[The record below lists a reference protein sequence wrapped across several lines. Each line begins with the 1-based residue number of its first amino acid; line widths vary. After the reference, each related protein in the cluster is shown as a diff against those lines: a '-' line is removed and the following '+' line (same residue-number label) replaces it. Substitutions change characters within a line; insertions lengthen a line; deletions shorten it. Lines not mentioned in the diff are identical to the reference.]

1 MNNQSGQKKGK
12 GCFRP
17 GCIAL
22 VIIPLL
28 LIAVL
33 FICFRSSRSLPDR
46 FALLVPLGGT
56 IDEIRR
62 ESGLPPF
69 IASREPLSLQDILF
83 ILDHASGDK
92 RVSEVLLT
100 IGELKTTPAKIT
112 ELRQAIEKV
121 RSRGKKVTAFLHS
134 AGDSDYLLASA
145 CDSVVIERG
154 GFLLLDGLKA
164 ETLFYAGTLG
174 KIGVGFQAA
183 QWKKYKSGIEPF
195 VRTGP
200 SREYLEEVNSLLS
213 EVYDDYLAY
222 ASRRRGISR
231 DSLASIID
239 RVALMTSEKAKS
251 YGLVD
256 GISSLWQLQRT
267 MTRKITGKEGAQ
279 IEDAFVG
286 ADRYRLAFSE
296 AMKPD
301 IHESIAVI
309 TIAGTIVRSAGE
321 MMEDF
326 GQSVDVQTVK
336 NSVEAALDEKSVK
349 AIVLRIDSPGGD
361 ALASAEM
368 LEMLDSAAA
377 RKPLVV
383 SMSGVAASGGYMAAL
398 AGKTIYAAP
407 LTITGSIGVFA
418 LKPDIS
424 ALAKNIGLERDV
436 VTRGRFADANTP
448 FKPLEG
454 EALDKFIAASGD
466 IYQDFLRKV
475 AASRKITVAEVDSV
489 AGGRVWTGSQAIKA
503 RLVDRSGGL
512 FDAIKA
518 AQALAG
524 IEKSKTPRLLFY
536 PEEKNWLEN
545 LLKPGKGGLSARLS
559 ASLRKQILRDLV
571 PESHVTSL
579 KAFYRMLVKKGGVQ
593 VLAVMPQEI
602 VVY

>member
-1 MNNQSGQKKGK
+1 M
-12 GCFRP
+12 
-17 GCIAL
+17 AL
-22 VIIPLL
+22 LIIP
-28 LIAVL
+28 IVVFAVL
-33 FICFRSSRSLPDR
+33 FIFIRSSRALPDR

-56 IDEIRR
+56 IDEIRH

-69 IASREPLSLQDILF
+69 ISSREPLSLQDLLF
-83 ILDHASGDK
+83 ILDHASTDK
-92 RVSEVLLT
+92 RVGEVLLT
-100 IGELKTTPAKIT
+100 IGELKTTPAKIS
-112 ELRQAIEKV
+112 ELRHAIDKV
-121 RSRGKKVTAFLHS
+121 RAGGKKVTAFLHS
-134 AGDSDYLLASA
+134 AGDSDYLLATA
-145 CDSVVIERG
+145 CDSIIIERG

-164 ETLFYAGTLG
+164 ETLFYAGALG

-200 SREYLEEVNSLLS
+200 SREYLEEVNALLS
-213 EVYDDYLAY
+213 EAYDDYLAN
-222 ASRRRGISR
+222 ASHRRGISR
-231 DSLASIID
+231 DSLSSIID
-239 RVALMTSEKAKS
+239 HVALMTSDKAKS

-256 GISSLWQLQRT
+256 GVSSLWQLQRT
-267 MTRKITGKEGAQ
+267 ISMKITGKKTPQ
-279 IEDAFVG
+279 VEDAFVS
-286 ADRYRLAFSE
+286 ADRYRLAFKQ

-301 IHESIAVI
+301 TKESVAVI
-309 TIAGTIVRSAGE
+309 TLSGSIVRSSGE

-326 GQSVDVQTVK
+326 GETVDVETVK
-336 NSVEAALDEKSVK
+336 NAVDAALDEKSVK

-368 LEMLDSAAA
+368 LEMLDSAAVK
-377 RKPLVV
+377 KPFVV

-398 AGKTIYAAP
+398 AGKTIYAEP

-424 ALAKNIGLERDV
+424 MLAKNIGLGRDV

-466 IYQDFLRKV
+466 IYQDFLSKV
-475 AASRKITVAEVDSV
+475 AASRKMTVAEVDSV

-503 RLVDRSGGL
+503 RLADRSGGL

-518 AQALAG
+518 AQSLAG
-524 IEKSKTPRLLFY
+524 IEKTKTPHLLFY

-545 LLKPGKGGLSARLS
+545 LLKPGSGGISAGIS
-559 ASLRKQILRDLV
+559 AALRKQMIMDLV
-571 PESHVTSL
+571 PESHVSSL
-579 KAFYRMLVKKGGVQ
+579 EAFYRMLVKKGGVQ
-593 VLAVMPQEI
+593 VLAVMPQDI